1 MATGDKPD
9 TADYDSVVAMA
20 KRMGLKGEERQEY
33 IHAHMTGLGYDAV
46 PNYVKRK
53 GKNEDKSRSGW
64 GRFGGG
70 NQHDDDDDDDD
81 V

>member
-1 MATGDKPD
+1 MPSENKDTG
-9 TADYDSVVAMA
+9 DYDSVVAMA
-20 KRMGLKGEERQEY
+20 KRMGLKGDERSEY

-53 GKNEDKSRSGW
+53 GKGDDKKNTGW
-64 GRFGGG
+64 GRFGGSR
-70 NQHDDDDDDDD
+70 QSDDDDDDDD